1 MSTVDPRPAP
11 LVVIGGS
18 AGSLAAIRKFLAAL
32 RPQSGA
38 AYVVIQHLNPSKR
51 SQLPSLIEHWTAMPV
66 LEAATGMPVEPNS
79 IYVCPSGHYLD
90 VKHGR
95 LAVDLPRA
103 EDDRFHP
110 IDVLC
115 AALARSYPARVALV
129 VLSGMGHDGTE
140 GARMVKAAG
149 GLVVVQDSQ
158 SAPFDAMPT
167 SVGATGLTDAVL
179 APHALAET
187 IQAWLGDGLRP
198 PEPSSEV
205 SDSATAQLD
214 TILALLKERAG
225 RDLTDYRLPTLR
237 RRVERRMSLLGI
249 EALEVYIQLLKVN
262 PDELARLSK
271 DLVIGVTAF
280 FRDREAF
287 EILEQSV
294 IASICASKRADAQ
307 VRVWI
312 AGCSSG
318 EEVYSVAILL
328 LERLRSSGEKLQIKV
343 LATDLDGAALD
354 VARAGRYPAEALA
367 GISAQRLADYFDR
380 DKDVYRIKKEVREII
395 VFAAHNL
402 ISDPPYSKLD
412 LIVCRNVLIYL
423 KRAMQRKV
431 LSMFHYAL
439 NRDGYIFLGKA
450 ETLGN
455 VARHF
460 ETVSK
465 TWRIYRRTGGQARAP
480 QLPTLRGMSN
490 LIAASAGEPRT
501 GADMAREQEAL
512 YGRLLAERGVAQVLI
527 NASDEVLYVLGD
539 VSPYLRLLGGRL
551 SSDVFS
557 LLIPDYEMALRLAL
571 ADARKT
577 RTRRVVN
584 VVRDPAA
591 GAAALENVRI
601 EVAPFQTADHKELVA
616 VSFAALSREEAVNL
630 APDGNANR
638 WVIQQLNQELA
649 ATREDLKRTIEQAR
663 VTGSEMRAANEEI
676 LSMNEELQSTNE
688 ELESSKEELQSLNE
702 ELVTTNSALDA
713 KVVEVESLN
722 ADLRNLLDA
731 AQMPMLLLDSELSV
745 RRFTSSCKQIM
756 RIGEADSGRRLSE
769 VGLLFN
775 NGTLVSDCE
784 RILRGEA
791 VDVRE
796 METDNDRWFL
806 RRALPYRSAGGA
818 VSGVVVTF
826 GEITE
831 LKRSE
836 MMLQER
842 ASRLQ
847 WQADLL
853 TRAAPIVGRDM
864 RDRIIFWNKGAE
876 ALYGWSELE
885 ALGQISN
892 VLLRTVFPSGPEAIK
907 EELDA
912 HGIWKGKLRQFTREG
927 REVIVESQWTR
938 YTAAG
943 GEIQAIVEVN
953 NNITMREEALE
964 ALGKSEA
971 MFHTMIDWTYN
982 LEYWIGPDG
991 KFVYV
996 SPSAERLTGYTD
1008 AELIRNPSLIDAIVV
1023 DEDVHLWANHVHRYL
1038 QYENSEVSEL
1048 SFRIRRRNG
1057 EIRWINHNCRPVTSG
1072 AGIYL
1077 GRRVTVRDITEQ
1089 KIAEEQ
1095 IRELAYFDPLTRL
1108 PNRRL
1113 LMDRLGQALISSN
1126 RTRQQGALIML
1137 DIDHF
1142 KGLNDTQGHDAGD
1155 RLLVEVARRLTGS
1168 VRLEDTV
1175 ARLGGDEFIVMVE
1188 GLGQSEQRAESEAE
1202 DIAEKI
1208 RQAVMRPY
1216 PQGAEVDNAHK
1227 TTVSVGVTLFRG
1239 MEYSP
1244 EIYLKQADI
1253 ALYQAKDAG
1262 RNIVRYFNPAMQA
1275 AIERRTTLERA
1286 LRLGLERNEYRL
1298 FYQPQVDG
1306 AERVVG
1312 AEALIRW
1319 IRPGRGIVNPGEF
1332 IPVAEQ
1338 SGLIVDVG
1346 KWVLAEA
1353 CAQIARWRSGQ
1364 VEPGP
1369 SISVNVSAQQ
1379 FYQSDFVEDVLRV
1392 LAAADVDPAR
1402 LKIELTESVVLDRI
1416 EDAIA
1421 RMRKLIERGVRFS
1434 LDDFGTGY
1442 SSLSYLKKLPIAE
1455 VKIDKSFIGDLLVD
1469 PNDVAIVRAIL
1480 AMARTLNL
1488 GVVAEGVESAAQRDF
1503 LLDAG
1508 CSVFQGNFFGA
1519 PRPIEEW

>member
-1 MSTVDPRPAP
+1 MSTSDTRPPP

-18 AGSLAAIRKFLAAL
+18 AGSLAAIRKLLAAV
-32 RPQSGA
+32 PAQSGA
-38 AYVVIQHLNPSKR
+38 AYIVIQHLNPSR
-51 SQLPSLIEHWTAMPV
+51 PNQLPSLIEHWTPMPV
-66 LEAATGMPVEPNS
+66 MEAATGVPVAPNS

-90 VKHGR
+90 IKQGR
-95 LAVDLPRA
+95 FSAELPQPQ
-103 EDDRFHP
+103 DDRFHP
-110 IDVLC
+110 IDGLC
-115 AALARSYPARVALV
+115 AALARGYPANIALV

-149 GLVVVQDSQ
+149 GLVLVQDSP
-158 SAPFDAMPT
+158 SAAFDGMPL
-167 SVGATGLTDAVL
+167 SVKAAGLADAVL
-179 APHALAET
+179 APQALGEAV
-187 IQAWLGDGLRP
+187 QGWLSNPLRP
-198 PEPSSEV
+198 GSTSQA
-205 SDSATAQLD
+205 SDGATPQFEAILD
-214 TILALLKERAG
+214 LLKERAG
-225 RDLTDYRLPTLR
+225 RDLTDYKLPTLR

-249 EALEVYIQLLKVN
+249 QQLDVYVHLLKAN
-262 PDELARLSK
+262 PDELTRLSK

-280 FRDREAF
+280 FRDGEAF
-287 EILEQSV
+287 EILERSV
-294 IASICASKRADAQ
+294 IPTICANKRDDEHI
-307 VRVWI
+307 RVWI
-312 AGCSSG
+312 AGCSTG
-318 EEVYSVAILL
+318 EEVYSVAIALL
-328 LERLRSSGEKLQIKV
+328 DQLRESGGKQQIKV

-354 VARAGRYPAEALA
+354 VARAGRYPVESLA
-367 GISAQRLADYFDR
+367 GMSAQRLADYFDR
-380 DKDVYRIKKEVREII
+380 DRDVYRIKKEVREII

-460 ETVSK
+460 ETISK
-465 TWRIYRRTGGQARAP
+465 TWRIYRRTGGQARVP
-480 QLPTLRGMSN
+480 LFPSLRGMTT
-490 LIAASAGEPRT
+490 LITASSGEPRT

-512 YGRLLAERGVAQVLI
+512 YGRLLAEHGVAQVLI

-539 VSPYLRLLGGRL
+539 VSAYLRLLGGRL

-571 ADARKT
+571 SEARKT

-584 VVRDPAA
+584 VRRDPAA
-591 GAAALENVRI
+591 GGAELENIRI

-616 VSFAALSREEAVNL
+616 VSFAGLSREEAVNL

-649 ATREDLKRTIEQAR
+649 ATREDLRRTIEQAR
-663 VTGSEMRAANEEI
+663 VTGSEMRTANEEI

-702 ELVTTNSALDA
+702 ELVTANTALDA

-722 ADLRNLLDA
+722 SDLRNLLDA
-731 AQMPMLLLDSELSV
+731 AQMPMLLLDSELRV

-756 RIGEADSGRRLSE
+756 RIGEADSGHGLSE

-796 METDNDRWFL
+796 MEVDSDRWFM
-806 RRALPYRSAGGA
+806 RRTLPYRSAGGA

-826 GEITE
+826 AEITE
-831 LKRSE
+831 LKRSG

-842 ASRLQ
+842 ARRLQ
-847 WQADLL
+847 WQSDLL

-864 RDRIIFWNKGAE
+864 RDRIIFWNKGSE
-876 ALYGWSELE
+876 ALYGWSESE

-892 VLLRTVFPSGPEAIK
+892 VLLRTVFPSGLEAIK

-912 HGIWKGKLRQFTREG
+912 RGIWKGKLHQFTREG
-927 REVIVESQWTR
+927 REVIVESQWTH
-938 YTAAG
+938 YIAEG
-943 GEIQAIVEVN
+943 GEVQAVVEVN
-953 NNITMREEALE
+953 NDITVREEALE

-991 KFVYV
+991 KLVYV

-1008 AELIRNPSLIDAIVV
+1008 AELLRNPSLLDAIVV
-1023 DEDVHLWANHVHRYL
+1023 DEDTHLWANHVHRYL
-1038 QYENSEVSEL
+1038 QYENTEVSEL
-1048 SFRIRRRNG
+1048 SLRIRRKNG
-1057 EIRWINHNCRPVTSG
+1057 ELRWINHNCRPVMSG

-1077 GRRVTVRDITEQ
+1077 GRRVTVRDVTEQ

-1126 RTRQQGALIML
+1126 RSHQHGALIML

-1142 KGLNDTQGHDAGD
+1142 KSLNDTQGHDAGD
-1155 RLLVEVARRLTGS
+1155 RLLVEVSRRLTSS

-1188 GLGQSEQRAESEAE
+1188 GLGESEQRAETEAE

-1208 RQAVMRPY
+1208 RQAVMHPY
-1216 PQGAEVDNAHK
+1216 SQGADLDGAHK
-1227 TTVSVGVTLFRG
+1227 VTVSIGVTLFRG

-1275 AIERRTTLERA
+1275 AIERRTTLEKA
-1286 LRLGLERNEYRL
+1286 LRLGLERQEYRL

-1306 AERVVG
+1306 AERIVG

-1319 IRPGRGIVNPGEF
+1319 DRPARGVVSPGEF

-1338 SGLIVDVG
+1338 SGLIVELG
-1346 KWVLAEA
+1346 KWVLAQA
-1353 CAQIARWRSGQ
+1353 CTQIERWQRALGRQ
-1364 VEPGP
+1364 GP

-1379 FYQSDFVEDVLRV
+1379 FYQSDFVEEVRGV
-1392 LAAADVDPAR
+1392 LAAAGADPAR
-1402 LKIELTESVVLDRI
+1402 LTIELTESVVLDRI
-1416 EDAIA
+1416 EDAIT
-1421 RMRKLIERGVRFS
+1421 RMRKLIDCGVRFS

-1455 VKIDKSFIGDLLVD
+1455 VKIDKSFIGDLPND

-1503 LLDAG
+1503 LLEAG
-1508 CSVFQGNFFGA
+1508 CSVFQGNFFGL
-1519 PRPIEEW
+1519 PRPIEQW